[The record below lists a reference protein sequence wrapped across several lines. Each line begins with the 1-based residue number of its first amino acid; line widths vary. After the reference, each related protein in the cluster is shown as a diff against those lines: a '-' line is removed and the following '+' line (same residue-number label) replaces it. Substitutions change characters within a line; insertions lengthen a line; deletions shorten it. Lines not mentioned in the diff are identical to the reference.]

1 MTVTRISHDRFVA
14 REAVPLVCRCNG
26 GHCRPTSDADA
37 RPGPRDRS
45 RRAHATLF
53 QAEAARLTSLARFF
67 VDDRT
72 AAEDLVQEAFIR
84 LSRSLDRIRD
94 EERATAYLRSIV
106 INLARDHNRR
116 GLMSFRHRP
125 PAQPDEPSA
134 EATAADLESR
144 AEVIAELRRLPLRQ
158 RDCLVLRYYLDLGID
173 DIAATLQI
181 SRNSVKTHL
190 QRGLRTMESSLEAR
204 Q

>member
-1 MTVTRISHDRFVA
+1 MPDPA
-14 REAVPLVCRCNG
+14 G
-26 GHCRPTSDADA
+26 GIDPA
-37 RPGPRDRS
+37 GLI
-45 RRAHATLF
+45 ATLF

-94 EERATAYLRSIV
+94 AERATAYLRSIV

-134 EATAADLESR
+134 EATAADLERVVPRSSPSCDGCPCGSVTASSFATTSTWESTRSPPLCRSR
-144 AEVIAELRRLPLRQ
+144 ATR
-158 RDCLVLRYYLDLGID
+158 
-173 DIAATLQI
+173 
-181 SRNSVKTHL
+181 
-190 QRGLRTMESSLEAR
+190 
-204 Q
+204 

>member
-1 MTVTRISHDRFVA
+1 MTGLSPGKPSQSSVDAMEAT
-14 REAVPLVCRCNG
+14 AVPRVTPMPDPAG
-26 GHCRPTSDADA
+26 GIDPA
-37 RPGPRDRS
+37 GLI
-45 RRAHATLF
+45 ATLF

-94 EERATAYLRSIV
+94 AERATAYLRSIV

-144 AEVIAELRRLPLRQ
+144 AEVIAALRRLPLRQ

-173 DIAATLQI
+173 EIAATLQI

>member
-1 MTVTRISHDRFVA
+1 MPDPA
-14 REAVPLVCRCNG
+14 G
-26 GHCRPTSDADA
+26 GIDPA
-37 RPGPRDRS
+37 GLI
-45 RRAHATLF
+45 ATLF

-84 LSRSLDRIRD
+84 L
-94 EERATAYLRSIV
+94 A
-106 INLARDHNRR
+106 LARPDPRR
-116 GLMSFRHRP
+116 GAPRHTCARSSSTWRGPQPAGLDVFPTPPTRP
-125 PAQPDEPSA
+125 AGRTVGQKPPPLTWRVVPRSSPSC
-134 EATAADLESR
+134 DGC
-144 AEVIAELRRLPLRQ
+144 PLRQ

-173 DIAATLQI
+173 EIAATLQI